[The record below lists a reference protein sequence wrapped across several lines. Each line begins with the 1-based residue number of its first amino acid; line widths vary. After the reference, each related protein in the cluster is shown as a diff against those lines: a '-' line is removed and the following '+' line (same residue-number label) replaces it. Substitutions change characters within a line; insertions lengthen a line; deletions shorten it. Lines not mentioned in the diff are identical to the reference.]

1 MLHLCRCPRMRGKS
15 QVPPSKNSFNNNFQ
29 IFKSSCPVSL
39 EDTTVIF
46 SNAPEFSLALSLPF
60 SLLRFTNTLMSSG
73 LCQCVSTALNL
84 LSSVDPNGNFV
95 NGNFVNFSQSVF
107 FFSSLS
113 RSLNSFDKPSHT
125 TFLRVRSAES
135 SARNSIYPGVLALAR
150 LFLRSCVLFPSQG
163 RDFGSLPGF
172 KVRELCSSRLLG
184 FAAGGTK
191 HFGTSI

>member
-29 IFKSSCPVSL
+29 IFNSSCPVSL

-113 RSLNSFDKPSHT
+113 RSLNSFDEPSRT
-125 TFLRVRSAES
+125 TFRVRSAES
-135 SARNSIYPGVLALAR
+135 SARNSIYTGVLALAR
-150 LFLRSCVLFPSQG
+150 LFLRSCVLLPSQG

>member
-29 IFKSSCPVSL
+29 IFHSSCPVSL

-95 NGNFVNFSQSVF
+95 NGNFVNFSQSI
-107 FFSSLS
+107 FS
-113 RSLNSFDKPSHT
+113 
-125 TFLRVRSAES
+125 FLHS
-135 SARNSIYPGVLALAR
+135 LALLIRSMNPHAQHSALGPPKVR
-150 LFLRSCVLFPSQG
+150 LETAFIPGFWLLPVFSLDRVFCYLRRAATLGVFRASK
-163 RDFGSLPGF
+163 FGS
-172 KVRELCSSRLLG
+172 C
-184 FAAGGTK
+184 AARGC
-191 HFGTSI
+191 